1 MRTGTAARAAVAATL
16 LLAGTATIGMAQ
28 DDKDKKDKDE
38 VRKCDKPIGT
48 LAVVEPQQQY
58 IAALQRY
65 GLGSPSGLI
74 RMMVQNSNCFVV
86 VERGVAMQNMMQERQ
101 LAGAGEMQ
109 QDENMGKGQMKAA
122 EFILTPAVVFDNP
135 NAGGVGGAAGGL
147 LGRKFGAV
155 AGGLKFKEAQTSML
169 VADSR
174 TSVQV
179 AAAEGKAKKR
189 DFRLGGLAFLGGAG
203 VAAGGYSNT
212 AEGKVI
218 AASYMDNYNNIVDAL
233 RGSPQLMARAD
244 RFKGAG
250 LDGDLVKA
258 GAVFADGDV
267 LSPKIDNIKLLAEP
281 KDGSKV
287 LATLKSTDKLV
298 YLGEDKDGYLKV
310 QGSDAEGWVKKALI
324 KK

>member
-1 MRTGTAARAAVAATL
+1 MARFM
-16 LLAGTATIGMAQ
+16 ATISTLSLCIAGLTTGLAAQ
-28 DDKDKKDKDE
+28 DSTKKESKDE
-38 VRKCDKPIGT
+38 LKKCVKPIGT

-58 IAALQRY
+58 MAAFQRY

-86 VERGVAMQNMMQERQ
+86 LERGVAMQNMQQERA

-109 QDENMGKGQMKAA
+109 QDENIGKGQMKGAD
-122 EFILTPAVVFDNP
+122 FVLTPAVVFDNP
-135 NAGGVGGAAGGL
+135 NAGGVGGGVGGL
-147 LGRKFGAV
+147 LGRKVGIV
-155 AGGLKFKEAQTSML
+155 AGGLKFKEAETSML
-169 VADSR
+169 IADVR

-179 AAAEGKAKKR
+179 AAAQGKAKKT
-189 DFRLGGLAFLGGAG
+189 DFKLGGFAWLGGGAVAG
-203 VAAGGYSNT
+203 GGYSNT

-218 AASYMDNYNNIVDAL
+218 AQSYLDNYNNIIDNIKANA
-233 RGSPQLMARAD
+233 QLMARAD

-267 LSPKIDNIKLLAEP
+267 IMPKIDNVKLLAEP

-287 LATLKSTDKLV
+287 LASLKSTDKLV
-298 YLGEDKDGYLKV
+298 YLGEEKDGFLKV

>member
-1 MRTGTAARAAVAATL
+1 MARMQRTVSVGFLVFAGSL
-16 LLAGTATIGMAQ
+16 GSLAAQ
-28 DDKDKKDKDE
+28 DSTRKADKNELK
-38 VRKCDKPIGT
+38 KCDKPIGT

-58 IAALQRY
+58 MAAFQRY

-86 VERGVAMQNMMQERQ
+86 LERGVAMQNLQQERA

-109 QDENMGKGQMKAA
+109 QDENIGKGQMKGAD
-122 EFILTPAVVFDNP
+122 FVLTPAVVFDNP
-135 NAGGVGGAAGGL
+135 NAGGVGGAVGGL
-147 LGRKFGAV
+147 LGRKVGVV
-155 AGGLKFKEAQTSML
+155 AGGLKFKEAETSML
-169 VADSR
+169 IADVR

-179 AAAEGKAKKR
+179 AAAQGKAKKT
-189 DFRLGGLAFLGGAG
+189 DFKLGGFAWLGGGAVAG
-203 VAAGGYSNT
+203 GGYSNT

-218 AASYMDNYNNIVDAL
+218 AQSYLDNYNNIVDNIKA
-233 RGSPQLMARAD
+233 SPQLMARAE

-267 LSPKIDNIKLLAEP
+267 ISPKIDNVKLLAEP

-287 LATLKSTDKLV
+287 VGTLKSTDKLV
-298 YLGEDKDGYLKV
+298 YLGEEKDGFLKV

>member
-1 MRTGTAARAAVAATL
+1 MARGQQVVTAGLL
-16 LLAGTATIGMAQ
+16 LLAGGTASLAAQ
-28 DDKDKKDKDE
+28 DSTKKENKDE
-38 VRKCDKPIGT
+38 LKKCVKPIGT

-58 IAALQRY
+58 MAAFQRY

-86 VERGVAMQNMMQERQ
+86 LERGVAMANMQQERA

-109 QDENMGKGQMKAA
+109 QDENIGKGQMKGAD
-122 EFILTPAVVFDNP
+122 FVLTPAVVFDNP
-135 NAGGVGGAAGGL
+135 NAGGVGGGVGGL
-147 LGRKFGAV
+147 LGRKVGIV
-155 AGGLKFKEAQTSML
+155 AGGLKFKEAETSML
-169 VADSR
+169 IADVR

-179 AAAEGKAKKR
+179 AAAQGKAKKT
-189 DFRLGGLAFLGGAG
+189 DFKLGGFAWLGGGAVAG
-203 VAAGGYSNT
+203 GGYSNT

-218 AASYMDNYNNIVDAL
+218 AQSYLDNYNNIVDNIKGNA
-233 RGSPQLMARAD
+233 QLMARAD

-267 LSPKIDNIKLLAEP
+267 ISPKIDNIKLLAEP

-287 LATLKSTDKLV
+287 MGTLKSTDKLV
-298 YLGEDKDGYLKV
+298 YLGEEKDGFLKV

>member
-1 MRTGTAARAAVAATL
+1 MARVQRAVPASFLFLACSFVTAA
-16 LLAGTATIGMAQ
+16 AQ
-28 DDKDKKDKDE
+28 DSTKKADKEELK
-38 VRKCDKPIGT
+38 KCDKPIGT

-58 IAALQRY
+58 MAAFQRY

-86 VERGVAMQNMMQERQ
+86 VERGVAMQNMAQERA

-122 EFILTPAVVFDNP
+122 DFILTPAVIFDNP
-135 NAGGVGGAAGGL
+135 NAGGVGGAVGGL
-147 LGRKFGAV
+147 LGRKVGVV
-155 AGGLKFKEAQTSML
+155 AGGLKFKEAETSML
-169 VADSR
+169 IADSR

-179 AAAEGKAKKR
+179 AAAQGKARKTN
-189 DFRLGGLAFLGGAG
+189 FAVGGFGWLGGGA
-203 VAAGGYSNT
+203 VAGGGYSNT

-218 AASYMDNYNNIVDAL
+218 ATSYLDNYNNIVDNIKANA
-233 RGSPQLMARAD
+233 QLMARAD

-267 LSPKIDNIKLLAEP
+267 ISPKIDNVKLLAEP

-287 LATLKSTDKLV
+287 MGTLKSSDKLV
-298 YLGEDKDGYLKV
+298 YLGEEKDGFLKV
-310 QGSDAEGWVKKALI
+310 QGSDAEGWVKKSLI

>member
-1 MRTGTAARAAVAATL
+1 MARFMSAITTLSIGVAGLASTL
-16 LLAGTATIGMAQ
+16 VAQ
-28 DDKDKKDKDE
+28 DSTKKESKDE
-38 VRKCDKPIGT
+38 LKKCVKPIGT

-58 IAALQRY
+58 MAAFQRY

-86 VERGVAMQNMMQERQ
+86 LERGVAMQNLQQERA

-109 QDENMGKGQMKAA
+109 QDENIGKGQMKGAD
-122 EFILTPAVVFDNP
+122 FVLTPAVIFDNP
-135 NAGGVGGAAGGL
+135 NAGGVGGGVGGL
-147 LGRKFGAV
+147 LGRKVGVV
-155 AGGLKFKEAQTSML
+155 AGGLKFKEAETSML
-169 VADSR
+169 IADVR

-179 AAAEGKAKKR
+179 AAAQGKAKKT
-189 DFRLGGLAFLGGAG
+189 DFKLGGFAWLGGGAVAG
-203 VAAGGYSNT
+203 GGYSNT

-218 AASYMDNYNNIVDAL
+218 AQSYLDNYNNIVDNIKA
-233 RGSPQLMARAD
+233 SSQLMARAE

-267 LSPKIDNIKLLAEP
+267 LMPKIDNVKLLAEP

-287 LATLKSTDKLV
+287 MGTLKSTDKLV
-298 YLGEDKDGYLKV
+298 YLGEEKDGFLKV